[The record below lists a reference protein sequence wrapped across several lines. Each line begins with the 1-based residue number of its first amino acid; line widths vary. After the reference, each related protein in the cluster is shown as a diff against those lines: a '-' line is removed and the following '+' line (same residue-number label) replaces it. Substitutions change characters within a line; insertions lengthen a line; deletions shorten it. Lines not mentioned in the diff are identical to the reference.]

1 MRGGKRHKAVLAL
14 GCVLLI
20 AATAACSEDV
30 NPNDRGMIYFEEGDY
45 RKAIEAFDEAIKLDP
60 QDAIAHYNRG
70 VAYNLLGQSQ
80 RVSSN
85 LNLYERAIQALN
97 EAIRLNPQA
106 EAYYNRGVAH
116 RKLGQYELAIEDYDE
131 AIRLNPQYAEAYYLR
146 GAVYGVI
153 GKSIEAERDFGKA
166 KDLGYSP

>member
-20 AATAACSEDV
+20 AVTAACSEDV

-85 LNLYERAIQALN
+85 LNP
-97 EAIRLNPQA
+97 NPPK
-106 EAYYNRGVAH
+106 EGV
-116 RKLGQYELAIEDYDE
+116 GLA
-131 AIRLNPQYAEAYYLR
+131 
-146 GAVYGVI
+146 
-153 GKSIEAERDFGKA
+153 S
-166 KDLGYSP
+166 